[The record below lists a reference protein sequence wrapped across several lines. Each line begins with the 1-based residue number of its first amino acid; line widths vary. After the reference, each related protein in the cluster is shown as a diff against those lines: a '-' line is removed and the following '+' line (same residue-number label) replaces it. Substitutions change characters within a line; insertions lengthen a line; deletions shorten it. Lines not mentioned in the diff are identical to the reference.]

1 MDSALALLVSVAGN
15 VAIAD
20 DVSVSVV
27 TELAVIV
34 ELLDPIALT
43 VCTPL
48 DDEVEELVN

>member
-1 MDSALALLVSVAGN
+1 MLPLLVSVAGN

-27 TELAVIV
+27 TELAVMV
-34 ELLDPIALT
+34 EVLDPIALT
-43 VCTPL
+43 VCKGL